1 MKNDVVIEFKN
12 LEKRLG
18 KQQVLRGVN
27 LQIHRAERLVIIG
40 RSGCGK
46 SVLLKHLIGLMQP
59 DKGEIL
65 VDGVNVVG
73 LNEME
78 MVPIRKKIG
87 IVFQGGAL
95 FDSLSV
101 EANVGFPLKEE
112 KKITPKEIKERV
124 AEVLEAVGL
133 PNQQRKMPSELSGGM
148 KKRVA
153 LARAI
158 SRLPEIILY
167 DEPTTGL
174 DPITADSIN
183 QLINQISERY
193 GVTSVVVTH
202 DMKSVFAI
210 ADRIAMLRDGV
221 IYKIDT
227 PENFKKSNDEAIQHF
242 IEGVSDTSEVMI

>member
-1 MKNDVVIEFKN
+1 MKKEPLIQFKEV
-12 LEKRLG
+12 EKRLG
-18 KQQVLRGVN
+18 KQNVLRGVN
-27 LQIHRAERLVIIG
+27 LEIFQSERLSIIG

-46 SVLLKHLIGLMQP
+46 SVLLKHLVGLMKP
-59 DKGEIL
+59 DRGEIL
-65 VDGVNVVG
+65 IDEKNIVNF
-73 LNEME
+73 NEVE
-78 MVPIRKKIG
+78 LVPIRKKIG

-95 FDSLSV
+95 FDSLTV
-101 EANVGFPLKEE
+101 EANIAFPLKEE
-112 KKITPKEIKERV
+112 KKYSVEEIKTRV

-148 KKRVA
+148 KKRVS

-158 SRLPEIILY
+158 VRLPEIILY

-193 GVTSVVVTH
+193 GITSVIVTH

-210 ADRIAMLRDGV
+210 SDRIAMLKDGK
-221 IYKIDT
+221 IYYT
-227 PENFKKSNDEAIQHF
+227 GTAENFQKNSDESIQHF
-242 IEGVSDTSEVMI
+242 IHGIADINEVLI

>member
-1 MKNDVVIEFKN
+1 MKDDVVIEFKN

-18 KQQVLRGVN
+18 KQQVLRGVS
-27 LQIHRAERLVIIG
+27 LQIHRAERLVVIG

-59 DKGEIL
+59 DKGQIL
-65 VDGVNVVG
+65 VDGKNVVS
-73 LNEME
+73 LNEMQ

-112 KKITPKEIKERV
+112 KKFTPKEIKERV

-133 PNQQRKMPSELSGGM
+133 PNQERKMPSELSGGM

-158 SRLPEIILY
+158 ARLPEVILY

-227 PENFKKSNDEAIQHF
+227 PENFQKSKDEAIQHF

>member
-1 MKNDVVIEFKN
+1 MKKELLIQFKGV
-12 LEKRLG
+12 EKRLG
-18 KQQVLRGVN
+18 KQNVLRGVD
-27 LQIHRAERLVIIG
+27 LEIFKSERLTIIG

-46 SVLLKHLIGLMQP
+46 SVLLKHLVGLMKP
-59 DKGEIL
+59 DKGEII
-65 VDGVNVVG
+65 VDGKNIVNF
-73 LNEME
+73 NEVE
-78 MVPIRKKIG
+78 LVPIRKKIG

-95 FDSLSV
+95 FDSLTV
-101 EANVGFPLKEE
+101 EANIAFPLKEE
-112 KKITPKEIKERV
+112 KKYSVDEIKTRV

-158 SRLPEIILY
+158 VRLPEIILY

-193 GVTSVVVTH
+193 GITSVIVTH

-210 ADRIAMLRDGV
+210 SDRIAMIKDGK
-221 IYKIDT
+221 IYKTGLSED
-227 PENFKKSNDEAIQHF
+227 FQKSSDEAIQHF
-242 IEGVSDTSEVMI
+242 IQGVSDINEVLI